1 MATES
6 LEKST
11 ENLGKSIGEIF
22 DAKNRYIIPLYQRN
36 YAWGEVQIEALIQ
49 DIYEAHMSGTDKY
62 YIGSLVVLKR
72 RNGDYEVVDGQQ
84 RLTTLSLI
92 TKLLGITKTPV
103 LTYESRPE
111 VELFFKE
118 FYELDI
124 DTLETD
130 LKTKITSSP
139 QTFYLREAINV
150 IKDAKINKDGDDKTS
165 VGIEEWSS
173 DKFKEYLEKNVI
185 LVRVE
190 IPEDTDVASYFEI
203 MNNRGEQLQ
212 KHEILKAQLMN
223 LLDEKYHAEF
233 DLIWTACSN
242 IDTPIQQ
249 CFNSEDRKKYFGKKY
264 NTFIFEEWAGDK
276 DNIHNEGNGNS
287 QQPILIN
294 EIIDTAEAEE
304 IENAKKDGN
313 TAKDSDKISSI
324 IDFPNFLMHVLKLY
338 AKKESLKDIDVKL
351 NEKFLLSC
359 ASELFNLKANANKE
373 EEAKKVKEFLA
384 LLFKCRTL
392 FDRYVIK
399 VKGVED
405 NEEFSWV
412 LNKPHKYTYNDKNSV
427 KYDRNTYKDE
437 SLQSQVIMAQS
448 MLQVTFRQRI
458 YKNWLQVLL
467 DYLSNETCELQ
478 KIEAKDILGC
488 LHGYMKDHCE
498 KLDMFQKMKPLK
510 TDNNEEENTGPHMG
524 VNTPH
529 FLLNFIDYLYW
540 VKKPVEGKKG
550 NYEIK
555 DFKFRYWNS
564 VEHHLARRKAEEK
577 GLTDIVDCLGNLFM
591 ISKNANSRLSDRDV
605 KEKVEMSKD
614 TNMGANRQIIYQ
626 KTKDNKDYNWGED
639 DIKMHYKELKEL
651 LEEKDKLLKIQ

>member
-22 DAKNRYIIPLYQRN
+22 DAKNRYIIPRYQRN

-212 KHEILKAQLMN
+212 KHEILKARLMN
-223 LLDEKYHAEF
+223 ALEPKYHTEF

-249 CFNSEDRKKYFGKKY
+249 CFGSKDRKECFGENYDTFTFTFGKLSDEY
-264 NTFIFEEWAGDK
+264 QNDASSD
-276 DNIHNEGNGNS
+276 S
-287 QQPILIN
+287 PQPTSINAILETAEIN
-294 EIIDTAEAEE
+294 EIENDKKGDNAE
-304 IENAKKDGN
+304 KDR
-313 TAKDSDKISSI
+313 DKISSI

-338 AKKESLKDIDVKL
+338 AKKKSLKDIDVKL

-359 ASELFNLKANANKE
+359 AEKLFGLNPDKD
-373 EEAKKVKEFLA
+373 KVMDFIA

-412 LNKPHKYTYNDKNSV
+412 LNKPNIYTYSDGKNSV
-427 KYDRNTYKDE
+427 KYDINTYADK
-437 SLQSQVIMAQS
+437 LQSQVIMAQS

-467 DYLSNETCELQ
+467 EYLSNKKCGLHEI
-478 KIEAKDILGC
+478 KAMDILGC
-488 LHGYMKDHCE
+488 LHGYMNDHYKNLGINLDE
-498 KLDMFQKMKPLK
+498 KIELQDGLK
-510 TDNNEEENTGPHMG
+510 YACLNLG

-540 VKKPVEGKKG
+540 VKQHVLECKK
-550 NYEIK
+550 NYPIK
-555 DFKFRYWNS
+555 DFTFRYWNS
-564 VEHHLARRKAEEK
+564 VEHHLAQNMARRREENEPNLVK
-577 GLTDIVDCLGNLFM
+577 IVDCLGNLFM

-614 TNMGANRQIIYQ
+614 ANMGANRQIIYQ
-626 KTKDNKDYNWGED
+626 KTKK
-639 DIKMHYKELKEL
+639 KENN
-651 LEEKDKLLKIQ
+651 

>member
-36 YAWGEVQIEALIQ
+36 YAWGEAQIEALIQ
-49 DIYEAHMSGTDKY
+49 DIYEAHMSDTDKY

-124 DTLETD
+124 KKMDLKTLETD

-165 VGIEEWSS
+165 VGIEKWSEEIK
-173 DKFKEYLEKNVI
+173 DYLENKVI

-212 KHEILKAQLMN
+212 KHEILKARLMN
-223 LLDEKYHAEF
+223 ALEPKYHAEF

-249 CFNSEDRKKYFGKKY
+249 CFGSEDREKYFGEKNY
-264 NTFIFEEWAGDK
+264 DTFTFNKLSDAS
-276 DNIHNEGNGNS
+276 HNDAS
-287 QQPILIN
+287 SDSPQPTSINAILKA
-294 EIIDTAEAEE
+294 AENKE
-304 IENAKKDGN
+304 IENAKNGNNAEKDR
-313 TAKDSDKISSI
+313 DKISSI

-338 AKKESLKDIDVKL
+338 AKKKSLKDIDVKL

-359 ASELFNLKANANKE
+359 AEKLFGLKPDEN
-373 EEAKKVKEFLA
+373 KVKEFIA

-405 NEEFSWV
+405 NEEFRWV
-412 LNKPHKYTYNDKNSV
+412 LNKPHKYTYNDKTSV
-427 KYDRNTYKDE
+427 KYDINTYDE
-437 SLQSQVIMAQS
+437 SYQSQVIMAQS

-467 DYLSNETCELQ
+467 DYLSNETCEFQ
-478 KIEAKDILGC
+478 NIQAEDILRC
-488 LHGYMKDHCE
+488 LHNYMKDHYNDLGINFDKKIE
-498 KLDMFQKMKPLK
+498 LQDGQKYACL
-510 TDNNEEENTGPHMG
+510 NMG

-540 VKKPVEGKKG
+540 VKQPVLKGEKGK
-550 NYEIK
+550 YEIK

-614 TNMGANRQIIYQ
+614 ANMGANRQIIYN
-626 KTKDNKDYNWGED
+626 KTKDKGYNWGEVE
-639 DIKMHYKELKEL
+639 ITKHYEELMEL
-651 LEEKDKLLKIQ
+651 LGEKDKLLEIQKHFI

>member
-1 MATES
+1 METEN
-6 LEKST
+6 LEKTT
-11 ENLGKSIGEIF
+11 ENLGKSICEIF
-22 DAKNRYIIPLYQRN
+22 TNNRYIIPLYQRN
-36 YAWGEVQIEALIQ
+36 YTWGKDQIEALIQ
-49 DIYEAHMSGTDKY
+49 DIYEAYNSKTDNY

-72 RNGDYEVVDGQQ
+72 HNGDYEVIDGQQ
-84 RLTTLSLI
+84 RLTTLSLLTRI
-92 TKLLGITKTPV
+92 LGITEKPV

-118 FYELDI
+118 FYAIDVDELNEAKK
-124 DTLETD
+124 L
-130 LKTKITSSP
+130 KITPSP
-139 QTFYLREAINV
+139 QTYYLREAIDV
-150 IKDAKINKDGDDKTS
+150 IKDAKIKDGEGNDIKFN
-165 VGIEEWSS
+165 EWSKIK
-173 DKFKEYLEKNVI
+173 DYITNKVI

-212 KHEILKAQLMN
+212 KHEILKARLMN
-223 LLDEKYHAEF
+223 ALEPKYHTEF

-249 CFNSEDRKKYFGKKY
+249 CFGSKDRKECFGENYDTFTFTFGKLSDEY
-264 NTFIFEEWAGDK
+264 QNDASSDF
-276 DNIHNEGNGNS
+276 
-287 QQPILIN
+287 QQPTSINAILAA
-294 EIIDTAEAEE
+294 EIKE
-304 IENAKKDGN
+304 IENDKKGDN
-313 TAKDSDKISSI
+313 AEKDRDKISSI

-338 AKKESLKDIDVKL
+338 AKKKSLKDKESLKDIDVKL

-359 ASELFNLKANANKE
+359 AEKLFGLNPDKD
-373 EEAKKVKEFLA
+373 KVKEFLA

-399 VKGVED
+399 IKGVED

-427 KYDRNTYKDE
+427 KYDINTYDE
-437 SLQSQVIMAQS
+437 SYQSQVIMAQS

-467 DYLSNETCELQ
+467 EYLSNETCELP
-478 KIEAKDILGC
+478 KIKAKDILGC

-626 KTKDNKDYNWGED
+626 KTKDNKDYNWGEV

-651 LEEKDKLLKIQ
+651 LEEKDKLLNIQ

>member
-1 MATES
+1 MAIES

-36 YAWGEVQIEALIQ
+36 YAWGEAQIEALIQ
-49 DIYEAHMSGTDKY
+49 DIYEAHMSDTDKY

-165 VGIEEWSS
+165 VGIEDWSGEI
-173 DKFKEYLEKNVI
+173 KEYLEKNVI
-185 LVRVE
+185 LVMVE

-212 KHEILKAQLMN
+212 KHEILKARLMN
-223 LLDEKYHAEF
+223 ALEPKYHAEF

-249 CFNSEDRKKYFGKKY
+249 CFGSEDRKKYFGENY
-264 NTFIFEEWAGDK
+264 DTFTFDK
-276 DNIHNEGNGNS
+276 LSGASHNDTSSDS
-287 QQPILIN
+287 QQPTSINAILKAA
-294 EIIDTAEAEE
+294 EIKE
-304 IENAKKDGN
+304 IENDKKGDN
-313 TAKDSDKISSI
+313 AEKDRDKITSI

-338 AKKESLKDIDVKL
+338 ANEDSSNTDIKL

-359 ASELFNLKANANKE
+359 ASELFNLKSDAYKDKEAEKVNK
-373 EEAKKVKEFLA
+373 FIA

-412 LNKPHKYTYNDKNSV
+412 LNKPRKYTYNDKNSV
-427 KYDRNTYKDE
+427 KYDINTYEDE

-467 DYLSNETCELQ
+467 EYLSNETCELQ
-478 KIEAKDILGC
+478 NIQAEDILRC
-488 LHGYMKDHCE
+488 LHDYMKDHYNDLGINFDKE
-498 KLDMFQKMKPLK
+498 IELQDGQKYACL
-510 TDNNEEENTGPHMG
+510 NMG

-540 VKKPVEGKKG
+540 VKQPVLEGKKG
-550 NYEIK
+550 KYKIK
-555 DFKFRYWNS
+555 EFKFRYWNS

-614 TNMGANRQIIYQ
+614 TNMGANRQIIYN
-626 KTKDNKDYNWGED
+626 KTKDNGYNWGEVE
-639 DIKMHYKELKEL
+639 IKNHYEELMEL
-651 LEEKDKLLKIQ
+651 LGEKDKLLEIQKHFI